1 MLRRQIL
8 QVNLNRLA
16 DRACGQMLIQ
26 QQALFRGQFHDAYLM
41 GETKYDRN
49 PTDENTI
56 VLIDLLIR
64 LIDEGDV
71 PEEMLDA
78 EFQGVQET
86 IREIKKKIE
95 QTDDDAIREQFVLSL
110 RIEQLELY
118 IGLTDRA
125 LLLLDVQTERGGDR
139 RGLLGPERTKLL
151 FLCDELTEAKNSLF
165 EQVAGA

>member
-1 MLRRQIL
+1 
-8 QVNLNRLA
+8 
-16 DRACGQMLIQ
+16 
-26 QQALFRGQFHDAYLM
+26 
-41 GETKYDRN
+41 
-49 PTDENTI
+49 
-56 VLIDLLIR
+56 
-64 LIDEGDV
+64 V